1 MLVHAHTHKSASL
14 QLDDTS
20 SSEGSTI
27 DIKPDVEEVVVVE
40 TVEEYMEPE
49 ACWTDGEISASN
61 APITSTPQHPD
72 SPGLGLHYRGRMK
85 ENFIMKDHS
94 CMEFVNAS
102 DAYSATLMSHYIF
115 RQMFM

>member
-1 MLVHAHTHKSASL
+1 MYVPALTLHVCI

-49 ACWTDGEISASN
+49 SCWTDGETFG
-61 APITSTPQHPD
+61 PITLITSKPPH
-72 SPGLGLHYRGRMK
+72 
-85 ENFIMKDHS
+85 
-94 CMEFVNAS
+94 
-102 DAYSATLMSHYIF
+102 
-115 RQMFM
+115 

>member
-1 MLVHAHTHKSASL
+1 MKGSYQSVVPLLCLHDHISGSV

-49 ACWTDGEISASN
+49 SCWTDGETPHCSCFTDYLHSV
-61 APITSTPQHPD
+61 APRWPKA
-72 SPGLGLHYRGRMK
+72 GRK
-85 ENFIMKDHS
+85 
-94 CMEFVNAS
+94 
-102 DAYSATLMSHYIF
+102 
-115 RQMFM
+115 

>member
-1 MLVHAHTHKSASL
+1 MSLHSYCMSASL

-49 ACWTDGEISASN
+49 ACWTDGETPGPITL
-61 APITSTPQHPD
+61 ITSTPPHWDTHEQSGND
-72 SPGLGLHYRGRMK
+72 RGT
-85 ENFIMKDHS
+85 F
-94 CMEFVNAS
+94 
-102 DAYSATLMSHYIF
+102 
-115 RQMFM
+115 

>member
-1 MLVHAHTHKSASL
+1 MSL

-49 ACWTDGEISASN
+49 ACWTDGEAAASVT
-61 APITSTPQHPD
+61 PITSSQQHRD
-72 SPGLGLHYRGRMK
+72 SLGLGDNDTPA
-85 ENFIMKDHS
+85 E
-94 CMEFVNAS
+94 
-102 DAYSATLMSHYIF
+102 
-115 RQMFM
+115 